1 MRSRSILPNR
11 LYLLLYLAVML
22 AAGLLFSPSHFS
34 TNMLSIFPQNS
45 YTAKL
50 EDASRLQSLN
60 RLIIISKGS
69 DGASKERIE
78 KIAAKLQKLDAVDE
92 LSFKVD
98 SIHSPAANYL
108 REHYAE
114 RLDINSSR
122 VDAHYVQ
129 KRLRS
134 LYEEMQRSFLFSSL
148 NTSDPLELFSDPMQ
162 KGGASTKNGIV
173 LFKGRDYML
182 SATLGVSVADVEGAQ
197 RLYEDVHAV
206 VDGYGSDVT
215 AFAPHF
221 FTAENSARIKSEV
234 NIIVTATMVLLLLF
248 YAFSLR
254 DFKVLLLTS
263 LALGSSLF
271 VGLAAVTF
279 FFKEVSIFTLAFGSG
294 IAMMAVDYFFHY
306 YFHGYYA
313 HKEKSRKKVF
323 YAFLTTVSGFGI
335 LYFADFPLIRQL
347 AFFGIAALAFSYFQF
362 SFLFAS
368 WQFEP
373 KEKRIRLR
381 ALSRGFVNAKIVLLI
396 SLLLLGFS
404 LGKLHFSGDLRQLDY
419 QNDKLLALQEKIKS
433 GASAERA
440 VLVYGNSLDAL
451 LFTMEAVQTEE
462 ASFRSLAQVN
472 RSEEGF
478 AAYLKKI
485 KEVDFQA
492 LRDEIEHAATKIG
505 FRPGTFSGA
514 YTFAEDLH
522 YAKPD
527 LTVAKALG
535 FETLQLEDGRWMSLA
550 FVDADKSGSL
560 HYDDDLVLLEAS
572 TLLQKG
578 VEDVLDQLVLI
589 AALTFGFITLLLA
602 VLLKKRTL
610 VAMNYVLFP
619 LGVIATALA
628 FIGYFSVMHLFALII
643 VMVAAIDYGIYMSD
657 VQEETDEAIY
667 YAMFTTFAGFGI
679 FIFSHIGALHHIGL
693 VIALGIASTFVLQ
706 TFQKRIVQESGDTV
720 SE

>member
-1 MRSRSILPNR
+1 MRLRSILPNR
-11 LYLLLYLAVML
+11 LHLFIYLAVML
-22 AAGLLFSPSHFS
+22 SAGLLFSPSHFS
-34 TNMLSIFPQNS
+34 TDMLSIFPQNS

-50 EDASRLQSLN
+50 EDASKLQSLN

-78 KIAAKLQKLDAVDE
+78 KIADKLQNLDAVDE
-92 LSFKVD
+92 LSVKVD
-98 SIHSPAANYL
+98 SIHSPAAKYL

-122 VDAHYVQ
+122 VDAHYIQ
-129 KRLRS
+129 KRLLS
-134 LYEEMQRSFLFSSL
+134 LYEEMQRSFLFSGL
-148 NTSDPLELFSDPMQ
+148 NTTDPLALFSDPMQ
-162 KGGASTKNGIV
+162 RGGIQTKNGIA
-173 LFKGRDYML
+173 LFEGENYML
-182 SATLGVSVADVEGAQ
+182 SAMLRISVADVEGAQ
-197 RLYEDVHAV
+197 KLYDDVHAV
-206 VDGYGSDVT
+206 VDSYGSDVT

-234 NIIVTATMVLLLLF
+234 NLIITATMVLLLLF

-306 YFHGYYA
+306 YFHGYYTR
-313 HKEKSRKKVF
+313 KEKSRKKVF

-347 AFFGIAALAFSYFQF
+347 ALFGMASLAFSYFQF

-381 ALSRGFVNAKIVLLI
+381 ALTKGFVNAKIVLAI
-396 SLLLLGFS
+396 SLVLLGFS
-404 LGKLHFSGDLRQLDY
+404 LGNLHFSGDLRQLDY

-433 GASAERA
+433 GASEERA
-440 VLVYGNSLDAL
+440 VLVYANSLDAL
-451 LFTMEAVQTEE
+451 LSKMEAVQKEE
-462 ASFRSLAQVN
+462 PSFRSLAQVN
-472 RSEEGF
+472 RSQKGF
-478 AAYLKKI
+478 TAYLKKLEEI
-485 KEVDFQA
+485 DFQA
-492 LRDEIEHAATKIG
+492 LRDEIERAATKIG
-505 FRPGTFSGA
+505 FRPGIFGRA
-514 YTFAEDLH
+514 YSFAEELH

-527 LTVAKALG
+527 LNVAKALG
-535 FETLQLEDGRWMSLA
+535 FETLHLEDGRWMSLA
-550 FVDADKSGSL
+550 FVNASQSGRL
-560 HYDDDLVLLEAS
+560 RYDNDLVLLEAS

-578 VEDVLDQLVLI
+578 VEEVLEQLLLI
-589 AALTFGFITLLLA
+589 AVMTFGLITLLLV
-602 VLLKKRTL
+602 VLLKKRVL

-619 LGVIATALA
+619 LGIIAAALA
-628 FIGYFSVMHLFALII
+628 LIGSFSVMHLFALII

-657 VQEETDEAIY
+657 VQDETDEAIY
-667 YAMFTTFAGFGI
+667 YAMLTTFAGFGI
-679 FIFSHIGALHHIGL
+679 FVFSHIGALHHIGL
-693 VIALGIASTFVLQ
+693 VIALGIASTFILQ
-706 TFQKRIVQESGDTV
+706 TLQKRTL
-720 SE
+720 